1 MNSTI
6 FLVLKKELTDTFRDK
21 KTVIMSILI
30 PLLLFP
36 LMSMVIGKSINSNN
50 KSVEQ
55 NLKIAIV
62 EKGSSESE
70 LQKFLKKEG
79 NINIVSTTDAEKDV
93 KEGRIFVAV
102 MIDDNFDKLVDSG
115 ETAPITLIYDNS
127 SQQSGMAMSKINMLI
142 EGFSKGKVAERL
154 AAKGIDV
161 KILTPVAIK
170 EQTSQK
176 EGDGTSKMILSMM
189 LPLLLIVYCVTGPLP
204 AATDLGAGEK
214 ERGTLE
220 PLLTTQANRMS
231 LLWGKFLAIT
241 VMGLIT
247 SVASVAGMYIAM
259 MQKNGMFTGIDGGGS
274 TSSFGLDPQALVIIG
289 ILVVLTTMVFGALEL
304 SISIYARSFKEAQ
317 TYLSPLTIIA
327 IIPAYA
333 TYMLDAKNIAT
344 SYFHI
349 PLANSVCILKEV
361 ISGIYNPVHI
371 LITVG
376 WTIVYIAASIVFAR
390 FMFNREEVV
399 FRT

>member
-1 MNSTI
+1 MSNTI
-6 FLVLKKELTDTFRDK
+6 FLVVKKELTDIFRDK
-21 KTVIMSILI
+21 RTLIMSILI

-36 LMSMVIGKSINSNN
+36 ILSMVIGRSINSAN
-50 KSVEQ
+50 KSVEE
-55 NLKIAIV
+55 NLKIAV
-62 EKGSSESE
+62 VDKGNSS
-70 LQKFLKKEG
+70 LQKFLKEQK
-79 NINIVSTTDAEKDV
+79 NINVVSTSAPEEDV

-102 MIDDNFDKLVDSG
+102 IIAPDFDAAIEKGD
-115 ETAPITLIYDNS
+115 TAPVTLVYDNS
-127 SQQSGMAMSKINMLI
+127 SQQSGLAMSKINVLI
-142 EGFSKGKVAERL
+142 GNYSKGIVTERL
-154 AAKGIDV
+154 AAKNIDV
-161 KILTPVAIK
+161 KILSPIEIK

-176 EGDGTSKMILSMM
+176 EGDGTAKMILSMM

-220 PLLTTQANRMS
+220 PLLTTRANRMS

-247 SVASVAGMYIAM
+247 SVASLAGMYIAM
-259 MQKNGMFTGIDGGGS
+259 SQKNGMFTSGS
-274 TSSFGLDPQALVIIG
+274 PQGTTGSISLEPQALIVIG
-289 ILVVLTTMVFGALEL
+289 VVVVLTTMVFGALEL

-327 IIPAYA
+327 IIPIYA
-333 TYMLDAKNIAT
+333 TYMLDAKNISTA
-344 SYFHI
+344 YFNI
-349 PLANSVCILKEV
+349 PLANEVCVLKEV

-371 LITVG
+371 LITVA
-376 WTIVYIAASIVFAR
+376 WTAAYIAASIVFAR
-390 FMFNREEVV
+390 YMFNRERVV

>member
-6 FLVLKKELTDTFRDK
+6 FLVVKKELMDTFRDK

-36 LMSMVIGKSINSNN
+36 ILSMVLGKSINSASE
-50 KSVEQ
+50 SVEK

-62 EKGSSESE
+62 DKGESS
-70 LQKFLKKEG
+70 LQKYLKEQK
-79 NINIVSTTDAEKDV
+79 NINIVSTDNAEQDV
-93 KEGRIFVAV
+93 KDGKILLAV
-102 MIDDNFDKLVDSG
+102 LIDSEFDKAVEGGD
-115 ETAPITLIYDNS
+115 TAPITLVYDNS
-127 SQQSGMAMSKINMLI
+127 SQQSGIAMSKIDALV
-142 EGFSKGKVAERL
+142 ESYSKNIVAQRL
-154 AAKGIDV
+154 AAKNIDV
-161 KILTPVAIK
+161 KILSPIQIK
-170 EQTSQK
+170 EQTAQK
-176 EGDGTSKMILSMM
+176 ESDGTATMLLSMM
-189 LPLLLIVYCVTGPLP
+189 LPLLLIIYCVTGPLP

-247 SVASVAGMYIAM
+247 SVASLAGMYIAM
-259 MQKNGMFTGIDGGGS
+259 TQKNGMFSSMGSQGS
-274 TSSFGLDPQALVIIG
+274 TGSLGLEPKALIVIG
-289 ILVVLTTMVFGALEL
+289 AVVVLTTMVFGALEL

-327 IIPAYA
+327 IIPIYA

-349 PLANSVCILKEV
+349 PLANAVCVLKEV
-361 ISGIYNPVHI
+361 ISGIYNPLHI
-371 LITVG
+371 GITVG
-376 WTIVYIAASIVFAR
+376 WTIVYILVSIVLAR